1 MRTVDYIELRAKALV
16 SELSQAWD
24 FEKRR
29 ELREVLNDL
38 ENAEESPSNA
48 IPFGQLELVES
59 DLETKQTCTKLPRKP
74 RGYREGYINN
84 VLDYIEERVL
94 ELAHYII
101 DTNSTVRAAAKKF
114 RVSKSTVHKDVTE
127 RLLEINPGLA
137 ADVKAVLENNKAERH
152 LRGGM
157 ATREKYQHAK
167 EK

>member
-84 VLDYIEERVL
+84 VLDYIEERESEGYLEGDLYAEQFNLDFSYFSSKLCPYLNQEAHKRNRFIGYRIGFENHDDRMHYVL
-94 ELAHYII
+94 M
-101 DTNSTVRAAAKKF
+101 KK
-114 RVSKSTVHKDVTE
+114 
-127 RLLEINPGLA
+127 G
-137 ADVKAVLENNKAERH
+137 
-152 LRGGM
+152 
-157 ATREKYQHAK
+157 ATHANA
-167 EK
+167 